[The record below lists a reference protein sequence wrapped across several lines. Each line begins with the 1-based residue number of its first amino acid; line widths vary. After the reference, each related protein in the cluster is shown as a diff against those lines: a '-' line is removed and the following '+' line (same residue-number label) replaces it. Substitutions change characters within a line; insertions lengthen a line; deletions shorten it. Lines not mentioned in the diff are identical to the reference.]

1 MSSETVK
8 SKKIK
13 RKYAISNKRSRS
25 IFPMVFI
32 SAIRMWVHEWRR
44 FCILA
49 VIAML
54 GVAVMTGIYAGCN
67 DMLLGA
73 NDTYSKLKAYDL
85 QIVSTLGLTDKDVK
99 AIKNCHLLVKQRR
112 ESRLK
117 LLLILRIMPICLMQ

>member
-32 SAIRMWVHEWRR
+32 SAIRMWFHEWRR

-54 GVAVMTGIYAGCN
+54 GVAVMTGIYA
-67 DMLLGA
+67 
-73 NDTYSKLKAYDL
+73 
-85 QIVSTLGLTDKDVK
+85 
-99 AIKNCHLLVKQRR
+99 
-112 ESRLK
+112 
-117 LLLILRIMPICLMQ
+117 